1 MIKVLHLN
9 ALNIGGAA
17 KAAER
22 INSSLQSK
30 IQSEIFYFK
39 DKQNFI
45 KNLISKPYSVLD
57 KILSNP
63 KNKPLNSTF
72 SSNRT
77 PFSYIPTLIKIKNPD
92 IVNLHWINAGMM
104 SVTDLLRINKPIV
117 WTMHDYWPFS
127 GGYHYPENETLTKD
141 PLNKNIFELK
151 KKVYHKIKNLNFV
164 AVSKNLMDEAKKS
177 ELLKNKSLLFI
188 NNPLNNKIFD
198 TNDKLINKRKINL
211 DDKLSILFCSNN
223 SILKKNKNFA
233 FLVNVLNK
241 FSLEKKFNLII
252 CGENRSIKN
261 IFQFSKNINL
271 IETGYIDSEK
281 EISKYIVLQI

>member
-1 MIKVLHLN
+1 MAFFRWL
-9 ALNIGGAA
+9 
-17 KAAER
+17 
-22 INSSLQSK
+22 SLSRK
-30 IQSEIFYFK
+30 R
-39 DKQNFI
+39 N
-45 KNLISKPYSVLD
+45 
-57 KILSNP
+57 
-63 KNKPLNSTF
+63 
-72 SSNRT
+72 
-77 PFSYIPTLIKIKNPD
+77 
-92 IVNLHWINAGMM
+92 
-104 SVTDLLRINKPIV
+104 
-117 WTMHDYWPFS
+117 
-127 GGYHYPENETLTKD
+127 LTKD

-261 IFQFSKNINL
+261 IFQFYKNINL

-281 EISKYIVLQI
+281 EISEIYSAADITAIPSVNEAFETASESALAVHLLLL